1 MKTGLHPENYRLVVF
16 EDTSNGFRF
25 ITRSTAASDETTK
38 WEDGNEYPLIKVHI
52 SSASHPF
59 YTGEEK
65 IVDVEGRVDR
75 FKARAEAA
83 AKKREAMA
91 NKAKKQAKRS
101 EAKAEEQD
109 TQKLG
114 AKTEQP
120 KPEKPAKDE
129 KTNEKPK
136 QPSPEQKTDQEQPE
150 AKADQPAVEDKPQP
164 EKDNK

>member
-1 MKTGLHPENYRLVVF
+1 VKTGLHPENYRLVIF

-25 ITRSTAASDETTK
+25 LTRSTASSDEKTK

-91 NKAKKQAKRS
+91 NKAKKQAKRA
-101 EAKAEEQD
+101 EAKTEEGES
-109 TQKLG
+109 QKLG
-114 AKTEQP
+114 AVQQP
-120 KPEKPAKDE
+120 KPKVEKKQSG
-129 KTNEKPK
+129 KPK
-136 QPSPEQKTDQEQPE
+136 AKKKPTEEPKPEEKVEAKTDKPIEEAQPQ
-150 AKADQPAVEDKPQP
+150 DDK
-164 EKDNK
+164 

>member
-1 MKTGLHPENYRLVVF
+1 MKSGLHPKNYRLVVI
-16 EDTSNGFRF
+16 EDTSNGFKF
-25 ITRSTAASDETTK
+25 LTKSTASTEETIK
-38 WEDGNEYPLIKVHI
+38 WEDGNEYPLLKVHI

-101 EAKAEEQD
+101 EEKTES
-109 TQKLG
+109 TTTKLG
-114 AKTEQP
+114 DNPQP
-120 KPEKPAKDE
+120 KP
-129 KTNEKPK
+129 
-136 QPSPEQKTDQEQPE
+136 S
-150 AKADQPAVEDKPQP
+150 AKADKPTKASKADDK
-164 EKDNK
+164 